1 MMMAMWR
8 DGRDAQAT
16 AEGSST
22 DSAEVGSL
30 LPCPFCGGD
39 AAVEPDRWRGESVR
53 IACANDACAVRP
65 KTEFLLASFA
75 DELRAA
81 WNGRPSD
88 GAGASGSEDLN

>member
-1 MMMAMWR
+1 MMMVMRR
-8 DGRDAQAT
+8 DGSDAASTADDASSAT
-16 AEGSST
+16 G
-22 DSAEVGSL
+22 DVGAL

-53 IACANDACAVRP
+53 IACANDGCAVRP
-65 KTEFLLASFA
+65 KTEFLLAAYS

-81 WNGRPSD
+81 WNGRPLD